1 MSFFN
6 KNEENIDD
14 KKYRLLIN
22 DIKNKKLDED
32 IKQYLIDYIEK
43 IKKGGQNDFY
53 DLDTLIEVITKIS
66 NIHFNYSEQFI
77 TFFNRCIKSFH
88 QVVNISKEDY
98 EQNKEMFC
106 ELFLNDL
113 LSIKLY
119 DNSMYAIFQNKMDY
133 FEIMSVIL
141 SNQNLTKLFSHILD
155 YINSV
160 SKYCLNQDILKRDII
175 SYLNE
180 CMDLGAD
187 KIEEYSKQSIE
198 IAKKRIGI
206 YNLSPKELA
215 SCDTKLGRMESYLE
229 QFDLY
234 KTNLEQDK
242 SYINSLVTSGVDEI
256 NKEGKVVTK
265 KIRELLEIEKKAYIE
280 KMDKY
285 LLELE
290 EQLKDKSDETF
301 NQLLLSYQEQV
312 ASFREIFKNYSMQS
326 AKDLINIQ
334 KATQDS
340 IQTLQ
345 NYITNEPQL
354 QSLIAKAEEQK
365 DIREKIIKLV
375 EQDNKEEKQTPSL
388 SEGIVIPPYERIM
401 IPYKR
406 MILPEQIN
414 ASLVEALD
422 ESIPFDKRLQS
433 IEAKM
438 KAKEEKGE
446 IYHEKVKEIVI
457 DIMEGDW
464 PYLWGPSGTGKSYLI
479 KQAADLLGLK
489 FIKAGKITEPY
500 SILGYNDPQGRYRIT
515 PTFIA
520 TLYGYL
526 LSLDEFDNGNPDTQV
541 VLNDLYSELLSKINN
556 PKDVC
561 EVMFGEDIP
570 VDINPNFRMIS
581 AGNTSGEG
589 ENHTF
594 SSRSK
599 MDESIQERLTPIY
612 IYYDGR
618 LEQQILKNYPNWYDF
633 FVKFRNACLEY
644 AKNNGIESASGI
656 TTTRDSAAIKKYIDH
671 NSKTIDQIMME
682 KFIQVKDTEYL
693 KFLARRIAAMYDVN
707 ETIDENPEFNGHIKT
722 AKCKTLAKKFIYHCN
737 KGDHIDG
744 K

>member
-106 ELFLNDL
+106 ELFLNDS

-489 FIKAGKITEPY
+489 FLKAGKITEPY

-589 ENHTF
+589 ENRTF